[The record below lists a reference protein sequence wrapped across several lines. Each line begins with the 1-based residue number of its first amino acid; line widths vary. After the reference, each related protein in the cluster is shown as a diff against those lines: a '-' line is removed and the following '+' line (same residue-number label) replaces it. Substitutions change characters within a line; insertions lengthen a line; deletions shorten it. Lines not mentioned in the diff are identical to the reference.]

1 MQHRASAMQ
10 ITMDKEEK
18 ISSRCE
24 PEVSR
29 DNGKMITSFLPLISV
44 LTLPRVPALDNMCT
58 EIIRHILQFLDYRSK
73 KMLRGVSS
81 TLKNRVEGCGDKMVH
96 YWRFSAKFTTDQL
109 IKFAD
114 EVKTVI
120 GFEVRDGTDDGVKYL
135 VKKHPEILMFKLR
148 RGEFGTM
155 FQLGSEFTSN
165 GLLQILQFCGSTLR
179 SLDISVKN
187 ITGENLSEYKGTLPC
202 LENLNMSYC
211 YQLTDKGLLQILQF
225 CGSTLRSLNLIETEI
240 TGENL
245 SKYNGILPCL
255 EILNMSYCTQLTN
268 KGLLQILQLCGST
281 LRSLNLIETEITG
294 ENLSEY
300 KGALPCLEIL
310 NMRYCKQL
318 TDKGLLQILQLCG
331 STLRS
336 LNLFET
342 EITGENLSE
351 YKGTLPCLENL
362 NMFCCRHL
370 TDKGLLQILQLC
382 GSKLI
387 FLDISETN
395 ITGEYLSE
403 YKGTLPCLE
412 NLNMN
417 YCRHLTDKGLL
428 QILQLCGSTL
438 RSLDIGCTNITGE
451 YLSEYKG
458 TLPCLEILNM
468 RYCKHLTDRG
478 LLQILQLCGSTLRS
492 LNLLKTEI
500 TGENLSE
507 YKGTLPCLENLN
519 MSYCI
524 HLTDKGL
531 LQILQL
537 CGSTLRSLNIVDTN
551 ITKNNLSEYS
561 HLRVAS

>member
-1 MQHRASAMQ
+1 MSYCRHL
-10 ITMDKEEK
+10 TDK
-18 ISSRCE
+18 
-24 PEVSR
+24 
-29 DNGKMITSFLPLISV
+29 
-44 LTLPRVPALDNMCT
+44 
-58 EIIRHILQFLDYRSK
+58 
-73 KMLRGVSS
+73 
-81 TLKNRVEGCGDKMVH
+81 
-96 YWRFSAKFTTDQL
+96 
-109 IKFAD
+109 
-114 EVKTVI
+114 
-120 GFEVRDGTDDGVKYL
+120 
-135 VKKHPEILMFKLR
+135 
-148 RGEFGTM
+148 
-155 FQLGSEFTSN
+155 
-165 GLLQILQFCGSTLR
+165 GLLQILQVCGSTLRSLEIECTNITGANLSEYKGTLPCLENLTLSRCFQLTNKGLLQILQLCGSTLRYLNIVDTNITGENLSEYKGTLPCLENLNMRYCKQLTNKGLLQILQLCGSTLR